1 MELMRLYRTMVVG
14 VIVNTNPIN
23 VNISKSTVAEMHR
36 WNNPQAKGI
45 LKLWKNASK
54 VG

>member
-23 VNISKSTVAEMHR
+23 VNITKSTVAEMHQLS
-36 WNNPQAKGI
+36 NPQAKGI